1 MTAHDYLVLAIAA
14 FWMVVGGLG
23 LGFTI
28 RRLHH
33 QDGRQRA
40 AVVGHDPLSAVR
52 WQIPNIGG
60 VIFDA
65 LAERRI
71 GILGPVTAVVIAA
84 LVAYALFLP
93 GRHSAPEVRSPP
105 SAQATA
111 PTAAKGSPY
120 DAVEKV
126 VVPKNPKLVLGLPLY
141 AEENPEKLTDEKK
154 PPVFRY
160 MGRVIQIS
168 EAPSRKANSATS
180 EKSLFVTV
188 EDDSGVAQTFEYGL
202 VEWRTASDK
211 DGPELGVILA
221 SASPADFLARP
232 RK

>member
-33 QDGRQRA
+33 QDGQQRP
-40 AVVGHDPLSAVR
+40 AVVGHDRLSAVR

-60 VIFDA
+60 GIFDA

-71 GILGPVTAVVIAA
+71 GILGPVTAVVIAG

-93 GRHSAPEVRSPP
+93 SRHSAPEVRSLP
-105 SAQATA
+105 SAQTTA

-141 AEENPEKLTDEKK
+141 AEETDEKK
-154 PPVFRY
+154 PTVFRY

-168 EAPSRKANSATS
+168 EAPSRKANSGTS

-211 DGPELGVILA
+211 DSPELGVVLA